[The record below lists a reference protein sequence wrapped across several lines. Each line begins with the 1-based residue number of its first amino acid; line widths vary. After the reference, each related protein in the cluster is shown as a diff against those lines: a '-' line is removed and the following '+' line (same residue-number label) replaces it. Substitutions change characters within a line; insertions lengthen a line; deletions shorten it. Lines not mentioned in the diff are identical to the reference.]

1 MNISTGVKTVLNGA
15 VASFALLTLTTTASF
30 ANTPKGTMTPNQSA
44 RAINEAK
51 LTQVLTSQRTAP
63 TNQTPQQPNQTGC
76 KCCQAMMNNK
86 PGMMNNMPGMMN
98 NMPGMMNNQNS
109 PSK

>member
-1 MNISTGVKTVLNGA
+1 MNIITGVKTVLSGA

-30 ANTPKGTMTPNQSA
+30 ANTPKEAVTPNQSA

-51 LTQVLTSQRTAP
+51 LIQVLTSQRTTP
-63 TNQTPQQPNQTGC
+63 TNQMPQQPEQTGC
-76 KCCQAMMNNK
+76 KCCQAMMNHK
-86 PGMMNNMPGMMN
+86 PGMI
-98 NMPGMMNNQNS
+98 NNQDN

>member
-1 MNISTGVKTVLNGA
+1 MNISTGVKTVLGGA

-30 ANTPKGTMTPNQSA
+30 ASTPKETLTSNQSA

-51 LTQVLTSQRTAP
+51 LTQALTSQKTTPA
-63 TNQTPQQPNQTGC
+63 NQTPQQPNQTGC
-76 KCCQAMMNNK
+76 KCCQA
-86 PGMMNNMPGMMN
+86 MMNNMPGMMN

>member
-1 MNISTGVKTVLNGA
+1 MNINTSVKTLLSKA

-30 ANTPKGTMTPNQSA
+30 ANTPKVTVTPNQSA

-51 LTQVLTSQRTAP
+51 LTQLLTSQRTAP

-76 KCCQAMMNNK
+76 KCCQTMMNNK
-86 PGMMNNMPGMMN
+86 PGMMN

>member
-1 MNISTGVKTVLNGA
+1 MNISTGVKTVLSGA

-30 ANTPKGTMTPNQSA
+30 ANTPKGTVTPNQSA

-51 LTQVLTSQRTAP
+51 LIQVLTSQRTAP

-76 KCCQAMMNNK
+76 KCCQAMMNK
-86 PGMMNNMPGMMN
+86 MPGMMN

>member
-15 VASFALLTLTTTASF
+15 VASFVLLTLTTTASF

-51 LTQVLTSQRTAP
+51 LTQVLTKSKNSTNEYKRHSSQTKRGVSVAK
-63 TNQTPQQPNQTGC
+63 Q
-76 KCCQAMMNNK
+76 
-86 PGMMNNMPGMMN
+86 
-98 NMPGMMNNQNS
+98 
-109 PSK
+109 

>member
-1 MNISTGVKTVLNGA
+1 MNISTGVKTVLSGA

-30 ANTPKGTMTPNQSA
+30 ANTPKETVTPNQSA

-51 LTQVLTSQRTAP
+51 LIQVLTSQRTAP
-63 TNQTPQQPNQTGC
+63 TNQTPQQPKQTGC
-76 KCCQAMMNNK
+76 KCCQGMMNNK

-98 NMPGMMNNQNS
+98 NQHS
-109 PSK
+109 PSQ